1 MTVLFV
7 YLGVIVLIGALL
19 CFKGRDL
26 FYPIMAVMAFLVG
39 FGAYMAIAGED
50 TQTNLIIGLIVGLV
64 AALAVRFI
72 FKLCVFFSGLMA
84 GYMVG
89 GVLATMLSFS
99 WEYARPLISVGVGLL
114 IALLA
119 LKWLDFFI
127 SLSTASTGAS
137 MIAVPCCFM
146 VMNLNR
152 LGDYVDKDAVVTIT
166 NLDKAL
172 SGGFS
177 EHQTLIMLGVTLVLL
192 VTGMI
197 IQMKTNSKITKRN

>member
-7 YLGVIVLIGALL
+7 YLGVIVVIGALL

-26 FYPIMAVMAFLVG
+26 FFPIMAVLAFMVG
-39 FGAYMAIAGED
+39 FGAYLLIAGED
-50 TQTNLIIGLIVGLV
+50 TQTNLIIGAIVGLV

-72 FKLCVFFSGLMA
+72 FKLCVFFCALSA
-84 GYMVG
+84 GYMFG
-89 GVLATMLSFS
+89 GVLAAMLSFS
-99 WEYARPLISVGVGLL
+99 WPYARPLISLGIGVL

-137 MIAVPCCFM
+137 MIAVPCCFL
-146 VMNLNR
+146 VMNLNH
-152 LGDYVDKDAVVTIT
+152 LGDYVSTDAVMTMT
-166 NLDKAL
+166 ALNKAL

-177 EHQTLIMLGVTLVLL
+177 EHQTLIMAAVTLVILIAG
-192 VTGMI
+192 VV
-197 IQMKTNSKITKRN
+197 IQMKTNSKISKRN